1 MTLRSGQALT
11 TGSATLVLVT
21 SIAKQSRANGNVS
34 FGHSPT
40 TNVDNPNAL
49 VATPNMKLI
58 NKIPFKRQVIILLFS
73 CFLSI
78 CLIEFRVTYFKNKYN
93 HFLIWNLILALVPLL
108 LAYISFIYY
117 YARRRKID
125 IILIILFFCWL
136 LFFPNAPYIVSEFI
150 HLKPKKGIPIWFDI
164 LLFYSF
170 SWNGMFS
177 GIISLRL
184 IQIMIQDRFNMFI
197 GWILIILIMPL
208 ASFGIYLGRFYRWNS
223 WDILNDPIIM
233 LQDSFNIFMKIYSNS
248 NLFNFLSVMSL
259 SILIAYI
266 LVISLASLNIEH
278 YSKEKIDK

>member
-1 MTLRSGQALT
+1 
-11 TGSATLVLVT
+11 
-21 SIAKQSRANGNVS
+21 
-34 FGHSPT
+34 
-40 TNVDNPNAL
+40 
-49 VATPNMKLI
+49 
-58 NKIPFKRQVIILLFS
+58 
-73 CFLSI
+73 
-78 CLIEFRVTYFKNKYN
+78 
-93 HFLIWNLILALVPLL
+93 
-108 LAYISFIYY
+108 
-117 YARRRKID
+117 
-125 IILIILFFCWL
+125 
-136 LFFPNAPYIVSEFI
+136 
-150 HLKPKKGIPIWFDI
+150 
-164 LLFYSF
+164 
-170 SWNGMFS
+170 MFS